1 MFGLEVIRLVSR
13 RFLFCSSWC
22 FQHRMCWCLQ
32 ALALHLKLVND
43 TPSLS
48 CCIVIWC
55 SCCMRTDRRSSSM
68 RVRVTKRTQKNAFI
82 RVPITDV
89 SLLLSNAYACKYTA
103 RLPPRHAALSDNYRL
118 SQNEAWSVSYSN
130 ICVGLAADHF
140 GLDPLLTKMRAKN
153 DFYIFVPS
161 DLDLWPLD
169 LNFAPLVTLVHRLS
183 YIEKIGGTGRT
194 DGRTDRRD
202 ATLNACYPLG
212 RSAKL
217 SNMFQEISRCFSTFC
232 TFIWPWLCT

>member
-22 FQHRMCWCLQ
+22 FQHRMCWRLQ

-55 SCCMRTDRRSSSM
+55 SCCMRTDRRSSSV

-89 SLLLSNAYACKYTA
+89 SLLLSNAYTSKYTA
-103 RLPPRHAALSDNYRL
+103 RLPPRHAVLSDNYRL
-118 SQNEAWSVSYSN
+118 SQKRSMKCKLFEDMRRIGRWSFGFWSTFDEDAREKR
-130 ICVGLAADHF
+130 LLHF
-140 GLDPLLTKMRAKN
+140 RSQWP
-153 DFYIFVPS
+153 
-161 DLDLWPLD
+161 WPLT
-169 LNFAPLVTLVHRLS
+169 FRPQFCSLVTLVHRLS
-183 YIEKIGGTGRT
+183 YIEKIGSTGRT